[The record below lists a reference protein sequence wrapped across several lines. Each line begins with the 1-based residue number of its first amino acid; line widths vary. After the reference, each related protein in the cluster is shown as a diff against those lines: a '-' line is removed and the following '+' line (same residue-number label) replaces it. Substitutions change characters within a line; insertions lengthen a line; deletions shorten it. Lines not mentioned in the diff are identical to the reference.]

1 MMMQRTDTT
10 IPTCR
15 SCFWFCYERNNVGRC
30 GNWERMA
37 IDGIQNLPHRF
48 ATDTCEWYKYK
59 NSETGHVIHSPILP
73 EQFIRE
79 LIDDELEKSQC
90 EPYDLSDKKV
100 RDSLRGR

>member
-37 IDGIQNLPHRF
+37 
-48 ATDTCEWYKYK
+48 
-59 NSETGHVIHSPILP
+59 S
-73 EQFIRE
+73 
-79 LIDDELEKSQC
+79 DD
-90 EPYDLSDKKV
+90 
-100 RDSLRGR
+100 